1 MNLEPASEAREG
13 RIFNAYCDES
23 CHLEHDRIPVMGF
36 GLISVDSSKV
46 RDISREITAIKKDA
60 GCTGELKWTKVSPK
74 NVGFYCDLIDYFFS
88 REELSFRALIVH
100 DKDKLDHS
108 CYNAGSHD
116 LFYYKMYYYLIRNV
130 VEYDR
135 DKEWRVYIDIKDTR
149 SALKVHKLREVL
161 ASNFHDYDSRMIGKI
176 QQIRSDESAI
186 LQMTDFILGAVVYA
200 TRAESGSVAKLA
212 VVKRLREQSKQSLKA
227 STAPW
232 ESKFNLFHF
241 HPRKG

>member
-1 MNLEPASEAREG
+1 MSLEPPG
-13 RIFNAYCDES
+13 DTRIFNAYCDES

-36 GLISVDSSKV
+36 GLVSADSSKV
-46 RDISREITAIKKDA
+46 RAISREIASIKRGA
-60 GCTGELKWTKVSPK
+60 GCSGELKWTKVSQK
-74 NVGFYCDLIDYFFS
+74 NVGFYCDLVDYFFS
-88 REELSFRALIVH
+88 CDELSFRALVVR
-100 DKDKLDHS
+100 DKDRLDHS
-108 CYNAGSHD
+108 GYNAGSHD

-135 DKEWRVYIDIKDTR
+135 DKEWRVYIDMKDTR
-149 SALKVHKLREVL
+149 SAIKVHKLREVL
-161 ASNFHDYDSRMIGKI
+161 ASSFHDYEGRIIGKI

-186 LQMTDFILGAVVYA
+186 LQMTDFLLGAVVYA
-200 TRAESGSVAKLA
+200 TRGESGSMAKVA
-212 VVKRLREQSKQSLKA
+212 VVKRLKEQSIQSLKV